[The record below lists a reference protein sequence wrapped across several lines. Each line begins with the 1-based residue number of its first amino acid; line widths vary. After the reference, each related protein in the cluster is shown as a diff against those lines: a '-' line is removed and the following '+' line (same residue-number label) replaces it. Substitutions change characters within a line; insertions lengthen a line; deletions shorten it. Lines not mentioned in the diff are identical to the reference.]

1 MYTVHWYKNC
11 WLINIISLID
21 LSSQI
26 HYPKA
31 LKHHNKS
38 QTTTNFDFEHEQTSS
53 WLKHLQKYIFTSFK
67 SYTLGCSKPSFFSL
81 SSLLATSWGFGL
93 RTRYLI
99 LRTYHI
105 LMYVIGTTELALIE
119 NGIPR
124 KTSYMHMKTNVY
136 FVHFCI
142 TFFVHGHTIWVWTVS
157 LIWYYY
163 FISIEWNIML
173 LSFIS
178 IENS

>member
-1 MYTVHWYKNC
+1 MAHWYYFFDWCFITNT
-11 WLINIISLID
+11 LFS
-21 LSSQI
+21 
-26 HYPKA
+26 KA
-31 LKHHNKS
+31 LKHYNKS
-38 QTTTNFDFEHEQTSS
+38 ETTTNFDFEHKQTSS
-53 WLKHLQKYIFTSFK
+53 WLKHIQKYIFTSFK
-67 SYTLGCSKPSFFSL
+67 SCTLGCSKPSFFSL

-136 FVHFCI
+136 FVQILHYFLS
-142 TFFVHGHTIWVWTVS
+142 FFVHGHTIWVWTVS
-157 LIWYYY
+157 LI
-163 FISIEWNIML
+163 
-173 LSFIS
+173 
-178 IENS
+178 